1 VGSKKQKVAR
11 LVKQYALPSLLEQ
24 LL

>member
-1 VGSKKQKVAR
+1 MALQS
-11 LVKQYALPSLLEQ
+11 LPSLLEQ